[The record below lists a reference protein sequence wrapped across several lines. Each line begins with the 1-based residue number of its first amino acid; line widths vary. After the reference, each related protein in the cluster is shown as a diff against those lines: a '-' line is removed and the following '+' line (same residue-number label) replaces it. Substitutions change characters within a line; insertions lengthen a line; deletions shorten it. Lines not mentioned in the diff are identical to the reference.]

1 MRIIHISDLH
11 IGKKVNEFSM
21 LEEQKRILSRI
32 VEISVEKKAQVMII
46 AGDVYDRTIPPV
58 EAVEIFDDFLTKLVK
73 INIKVMVIAGNHDSS
88 ERLSFANRLIENAG
102 VYIEGEYKGNVKKV
116 TLKDTYGNINFFMVP
131 YIKPSN
137 VRQYFDEEIA
147 SYDDAFRCIIGNTD
161 INKKERNII
170 IAHQFFT
177 GSGNEVER
185 CDSETITVGGL
196 DNIDVSVLNDFDYGA
211 LGHIHGPQKLTKENI
226 RYSGTPL
233 KYSFSEKHHKK
244 SLVFIDAKEKGN
256 IKTEL
261 VLLQPNNDLK
271 EIKGKL
277 EEVLDTNNFTDINK
291 DDYLSVILT
300 DDEIMADAYGKL
312 SVRFNRV
319 MQVHYDNIKSL
330 RNENAKMS
338 VSGDIETMTDLEL
351 FNQFYKNQM
360 NVDMDDERIELVK
373 EVIKKVGGRV

>member
-1 MRIIHISDLH
+1 M
-11 IGKKVNEFSM
+11 
-21 LEEQKRILSRI
+21 
-32 VEISVEKKAQVMII
+32 
-46 AGDVYDRTIPPV
+46 
-58 EAVEIFDDFLTKLVK
+58 
-73 INIKVMVIAGNHDSS
+73 
-88 ERLSFANRLIENAG
+88 
-102 VYIEGEYKGNVKKV
+102 
-116 TLKDTYGNINFFMVP
+116 
-131 YIKPSN
+131 
-137 VRQYFDEEIA
+137 
-147 SYDDAFRCIIGNTD
+147 
-161 INKKERNII
+161 
-170 IAHQFFT
+170 
-177 GSGNEVER
+177 
-185 CDSETITVGGL
+185 
-196 DNIDVSVLNDFDYGA
+196 
-211 LGHIHGPQKLTKENI
+211 
-226 RYSGTPL
+226 
-233 KYSFSEKHHKK
+233 
-244 SLVFIDAKEKGN
+244 
-256 IKTEL
+256 
-261 VLLQPNNDLK
+261 LQPNNDLK